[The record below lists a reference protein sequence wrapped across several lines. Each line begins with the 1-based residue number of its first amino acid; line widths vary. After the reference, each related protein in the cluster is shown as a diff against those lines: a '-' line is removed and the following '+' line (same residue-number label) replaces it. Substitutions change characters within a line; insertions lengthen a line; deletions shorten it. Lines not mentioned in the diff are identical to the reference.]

1 MKGSD
6 AGMAD
11 SSSDLAAELLIVS
24 EVLGQCKDFFVML
37 LMRGQAYFKGC
48 YVHDILPQSFLF
60 IAK

>member
-11 SSSDLAAELLIVS
+11 SSSDLAAELLVIS
-24 EVLGQCKDFFVML
+24 EVLGQCKDFLVML
-37 LMRGQAYFKGC
+37 LMRSQTNLKGC
-48 YVHDILPQSFLF
+48 YVHDILPQSLLF